1 MTLSSH
7 LLSAGRQAF
16 YRRTAALP
24 APRRL
29 MTAEPNPNLPD
40 QGICIPKVVTRAA
53 KEGHGIKIGIFA
65 GIHGDEEAGTLA
77 THELIRWAQE
87 KPAELD
93 DYELHF
99 FPVCNPTGSALG
111 TRHSHSGL
119 DLNREFW
126 FGSVEPEIIYLESE
140 LRRERYDGI
149 ISLHSDD
156 TSDGCYGFVSGAL
169 LTEHLLEPALQAAA
183 DFLPRNELLIIDG
196 FLATRGIIKEGYL
209 GILSAP
215 PEQHPRPLEI
225 VFETPA
231 LAPMGQQV
239 QATVAAVKRIL
250 AEYRELQAYAAN
262 L

>member
-7 LLSAGRQAF
+7 LLSVGRRAF
-16 YRRTAALP
+16 RRGATLLP
-24 APRRL
+24 STQL
-29 MTAEPNPNLPD
+29 MTENDPIE
-40 QGICIPKVVTRAA
+40 QGIFIPKIV
-53 KEGHGIKIGIFA
+53 KKPLKQGHGLKIGIFA

-77 THELIRWAQE
+77 THELIRWASE
-87 KPAELD
+87 KPEELH

-99 FPVCNPTGSALG
+99 YPVCNPTGSALG

-126 FGSVEPEIIYLESE
+126 FGSVEPEIVYLERE
-140 LRRERYDGI
+140 LRREQYDGI

-169 LTEHLLEPALQAAA
+169 LSENLLEPALEAAA
-183 DFLPRNELLIIDG
+183 ELLPRNDMPIIDS

-215 PEQHPRPLEI
+215 PEQRPRPLEI

-231 LAPMGQQV
+231 LAPMDQQV

-250 AEYRELQAYAAN
+250 VEYRELQAYAPN